1 VREIPVR
8 TLAVLALCVGLS
20 ACLGPGGGQT
30 AGDPPTAD
38 TTTPDGPPE
47 TASPVASREGT
58 ATGATPPA
66 STLSNESASRRAVA
80 AEERRIGETLSGWA
94 NISWYSTGDVA
105 QSEYTVLDRNETGVL
120 VRVRGV
126 HSGGLECETNESYTI
141 DGWRTE
147 TRYFVTEGSVRLVTV
162 SKDVIGK
169 GYDPC

>member
-1 VREIPVR
+1 M
-8 TLAVLALCVGLS
+8 
-20 ACLGPGGGQT
+20 
-30 AGDPPTAD
+30 
-38 TTTPDGPPE
+38 
-47 TASPVASREGT
+47 
-58 ATGATPPA
+58 
-66 STLSNESASRRAVA
+66 
-80 AEERRIGETLSGWA
+80 
-94 NISWYSTGDVA
+94 
-105 QSEYTVLDRNETGVL
+105 L